1 MCFPADLIINPK
13 WEKIECGAMDK
24 LRKDGDQGSVD
35 HEQPVIS
42 SYIMIH
48 LVSKSCTVW
57 I

>member
-1 MCFPADLIINPK
+1 
-13 WEKIECGAMDK
+13 MDK
-24 LRKDGDQGSVD
+24 LRKVGDQGSVD

-57 I
+57 SGLENLKDPFLDDVST